1 MEPINLWNVYR
12 IFDMATQIDVK
23 EVLKQRGDR
32 YGSYNKVAFTS
43 QHLKATLRNGNAW
56 QDRKLSPSQ
65 CESLELICNKL
76 SRIVNGDP
84 NYLDS
89 WVDIIGYVQLIVN
102 EIDNHEKI

>member
-32 YGSYNKVAFTS
+32 YGSYNKVALTS
-43 QHLKATLRNGNAW
+43 QNLKFALRNGDSWKDN
-56 QDRKLSPSQ
+56 KLSPDQ
-65 CESLELICNKL
+65 RESLELICNKL

-102 EIDNHEKI
+102 EIDNHEKL

>member
-1 MEPINLWNVYR
+1 MV
-12 IFDMATQIDVK
+12 TQIDVK

-32 YGSYNKVAFTS
+32 YGVYNKVARTS
-43 QHLKATLRNGNAW
+43 QQLKATLRNGYSWKDN
-56 QDRKLSPSQ
+56 KLSLSQ